1 MILSLFDLDNTLLD
15 GDSDYAWAQYLIEAG
30 VLDAA
35 TYEAQNERFYR
46 DYQLGRLDIHA
57 FLDFQLAPLAR
68 FPTAQ
73 LHAWRD
79 DFLQR
84 KIRPLVLPAA
94 LALVRERVARG
105 DCVAIVTATNAFIT
119 RPIADL
125 FGVEHLLATEP
136 EQIDGR
142 YTGKVVGEPCF
153 QAGKVLRLES
163 WLKGQGTGLDQYS
176 SSWFFSDSRNDL
188 PLLRAVTRPVAV
200 RPDPALRELAESEG
214 WPILCLRGDDPPLPA

>member
-35 TYEAQNERFYR
+35 TYEAQNERFYL
-46 DYQLGRLDIHA
+46 DYQAGRLDIRA

-68 FPTAQ
+68 FPMAQ

-94 LALVRERVARG
+94 LALVRERVVRG
-105 DCVAIVTATNAFIT
+105 DHVAIVTATNAFIT

-136 EQIDGR
+136 EQIGGR

-163 WLKGQGTGLDQYS
+163 WLKGLGTGLTQYS

-188 PLLRAVTRPVAV
+188 PLLRVVTHPVAV
-200 RPDPALRELAESEG
+200 RPDPALRELAESAG
-214 WPILCLRGDDPPLPA
+214 WPILSLRGDDLPLPG

>member
-15 GDSDYAWAQYLIEAG
+15 GDSDYAWAQYLIEVG

-35 TYEAQNERFYR
+35 SYEAQNERFYQ
-46 DYQLGRLDIHA
+46 DYQLGRLDIRA

-79 DFLQR
+79 DFLER

-105 DCVAIVTATNAFIT
+105 DRVAIVTATNAFIT

-136 EQIDGR
+136 EQINGR

-163 WLKGQGTGLDQYS
+163 WLEGQGTRLAQYS

-188 PLLRAVTRPVAV
+188 PLLRVVTRPVAV
-200 RPDPALRELAESEG
+200 RPDPALRELAESLG
-214 WPILCLRGDDPPLPA
+214 WPILSLRGDDPPLPA